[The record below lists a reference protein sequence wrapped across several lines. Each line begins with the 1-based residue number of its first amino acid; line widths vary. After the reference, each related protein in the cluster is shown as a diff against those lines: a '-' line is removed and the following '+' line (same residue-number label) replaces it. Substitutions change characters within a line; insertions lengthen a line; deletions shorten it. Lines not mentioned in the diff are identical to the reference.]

1 MHELNPIALLL
12 LNTTKRPVI
21 GRNIT
26 AHEIKYQSNLIKSL
40 QPCTCGLRS
49 TSKPIHKKTLS
60 NYAHIIQKL
69 FYLQLNYAVT
79 VSTKNQFMLV

>member
-40 QPCTCGLRS
+40 QQWFMHLRF
-49 TSKPIHKKTLS
+49 KIHIKTNS
-60 NYAHIIQKL
+60 
-69 FYLQLNYAVT
+69 
-79 VSTKNQFMLV
+79 

>member
-40 QPCTCGLRS
+40 Q
-49 TSKPIHKKTLS
+49 
-60 NYAHIIQKL
+60 Q
-69 FYLQLNYAVT
+69 
-79 VSTKNQFMLV
+79 